1 MSEFN
6 KGDYIVR
13 VRSFDTKKVL
23 LVVNAFN
30 EMIECNDGLF
40 YSINPKWTRHATP
53 KEIEQ
58 GYRDE

>member
-1 MSEFN
+1 MSEFK
-6 KGDYIVR
+6 KGDHVVR

-23 LVVNAFN
+23 LVVSAYN

-40 YSINPKWTRHATP
+40 YSTSTEWTRHATP
-53 KEIEQ
+53 KEIDQ